1 MRGMNRARTPLPKA
15 DRKKD
20 ASPRHLGLQDFHPY
34 GPEYEAYLENSTELP
49 TRICRDEIS
58 GRLFEIPQLLT
69 DPPAPFERN
78 PGLPVLSE
86 SGNGVRPTRESAILQ
101 GALDLLKRHDFFPA
115 FLNESPGTRIDPIEV
130 ISEESLELLKEREL
144 STWVIQYSPESDIPL
159 LHIFLHSPRNQTLA
173 RGSGAGLTLRSAAES
188 ALEEALQMLEAH
200 SVAESLGRGKR
211 PDYDSWATSVVI
223 HRVIRTLER
232 HPRGY
237 PKGPA
242 YTEEKEL
249 LQAVM
254 RTLKAMGFPL
264 LVIEPRCHAKGLCS
278 ARVLIPGL
286 TTSPHGSLSRG
297 GEALLGAAFRWPV
310 PV

>member
-1 MRGMNRARTPLPKA
+1 MKRARTSLPKL

-20 ASPRHLGLQDFHPY
+20 TSPRLLELQDFHPY
-34 GPEYEAYLENSTELP
+34 GPEYEAYLANPQDLP

-58 GRLFEIPQLLT
+58 GRLYEIPQLLT
-69 DPPAPFERN
+69 DPPAPFERS
-78 PGLPVLSE
+78 PELPLLSE

-115 FLNESPGTRIDPIEV
+115 FLNESPGVRIDPIEV
-130 ISEESLELLKEREL
+130 LPEAALASMKERGL
-144 STWVIQYSPESDIPL
+144 SIRVVQYSPDSEIPI
-159 LHIFLHSPRNQTLA
+159 LHLFLHSPQTQTLS
-173 RGSGAGLTLRSAAES
+173 RGSGAGLTLRLAAES

-211 PDYDSWATSVVI
+211 PDYDAWATSVVI
-223 HRVIRTLER
+223 HRIIRGLEAHR
-232 HPRGY
+232 RDY
-237 PKGPA
+237 PKAPA

-249 LQAVM
+249 LQAVI
-254 RTLKAMGFPL
+254 RTLKTMGLPL
-264 LVIEPRCHAKGLCS
+264 LVVEPRCHARGLCS

-286 TTSPHGSLSRG
+286 TTSPHASSSRG
-297 GEALLGAAFRWPV
+297 GEALIGAPFRWAV

>member
-1 MRGMNRARTPLPKA
+1 MNRSRARLPKA

-20 ASPRHLGLQDFHPY
+20 ASPKHLGLQDFHPY
-34 GPEYEAYLENSTELP
+34 GPEYEAYLENPTELP

-58 GRLFEIPQLLT
+58 GRLYEIPQLLS
-69 DPPAPFERN
+69 DPPAPFERK

-86 SGNGVRPTRESAILQ
+86 SGNGVRPSRESAILQ

-130 ISEESLELLKEREL
+130 LSETSLDALKARDL
-144 STWVIQYSPESDIPL
+144 STWIIQYSSESEIPL
-159 LHIFLHSPRNQTLA
+159 LHFFLHSPQNQTLA
-173 RGSGAGLTLRSAAES
+173 RGSGAGLTLKNAAES

-223 HRVIRTLER
+223 HRVIRILER
-232 HPRGY
+232 FPRGY
-237 PKGPA
+237 PKGPV

-254 RTLKAMGFPL
+254 RTLKAMGLPL
-264 LVIEPRCHAKGLCS
+264 LVVEPRCHARGLCS

-286 TTSPHGSLSRG
+286 TTSPHASLSRG
-297 GEALLGAAFRWPV
+297 GESLIGASFRWAV

>member
-1 MRGMNRARTPLPKA
+1 MNRSRARLPKA

-20 ASPRHLGLQDFHPY
+20 ASPKHLGLQDFHPY
-34 GPEYEAYLENSTELP
+34 GPEYEAYLENPTELP

-58 GRLFEIPQLLT
+58 GRLYEIPQLLS
-69 DPPAPFERN
+69 DPPAPFERK

-130 ISEESLELLKEREL
+130 LSETSLDALKARDL
-144 STWVIQYSPESDIPL
+144 STWIIQYSSESEIPL
-159 LHIFLHSPRNQTLA
+159 LHFFLHSPQNQTLA
-173 RGSGAGLTLRSAAES
+173 RGSGAGLTLKNAAES

-223 HRVIRTLER
+223 HRVIRILER
-232 HPRGY
+232 FPRGY
-237 PKGPA
+237 PKGPV

-254 RTLKAMGFPL
+254 RTLKAMGLPL
-264 LVIEPRCHAKGLCS
+264 LVVEPRCHARGLCS

-286 TTSPHGSLSRG
+286 TTSPHASHSRG
-297 GEALLGAAFRWPV
+297 GEALIGASFRWAV